1 MAANFL
7 PYGRHTIEED
17 DIEAVVDVM
26 RNGLLTAGPK
36 AAEFEKA
43 FASHIGV
50 KEAVVVS
57 NGTTALHLAVIV
69 AGIGPGDVV
78 VVPAI
83 TFLSTANVVE
93 MVGAQV
99 AFADV
104 NPETGLMTLDN
115 FKDAIAD
122 ANGSVKAVMPVHL
135 TGHSEQMAEINTYAK
150 KLGIKVITDCC
161 HALGA
166 EYIGGG
172 KPGDGQ
178 FEDFGCYSLH
188 PVKSIAMGE
197 GGVVTTNDP
206 EAAEKM
212 RLMRSHDMHRNEESF
227 LHDEMAMDTSGQANP
242 WYYEMHQLGYNYRAT
257 DMQCALGLSQLK
269 KLDSF
274 VGKRRKLALCYDDAL
289 KPLGNLIKSNRKS
302 GDCLSAWHLY
312 AVQIDF
318 EAVGVSRATMMKKL
332 SGMGIGTQVH
342 YIPVSS
348 QPYYRKKYGVQNLP
362 GGEEYYSKS
371 LSLPLFPQMEEA
383 DIKRVVEALNEV
395 LMS

>member
-1 MAANFL
+1 MTRDFL

-43 FASHIGV
+43 FASQVGA

-69 AGIGPGDVV
+69 AGIERDDIV
-78 VVPAI
+78 VVPAV

-93 MVGAQV
+93 MVGGKV
-99 AFADV
+99 VFADV

-115 FKDAIAD
+115 LKDAIARVD
-122 ANGSVKAVMPVHL
+122 GSVKAVMPVHL
-135 TGHSEQMAEINTYAK
+135 TGHSEGMAEIYAYAK
-150 KLGIKVITDCC
+150 EQGIKIITDCC

-166 EYIGGG
+166 EYSDRG
-172 KPGDGQ
+172 KPGDGKY
-178 FEDFGCYSLH
+178 EDFACYSLH

-197 GGVVTTNDP
+197 GGVVTTNDLK
-206 EAAEKM
+206 AAQMM
-212 RLMRSHDMHRNEESF
+212 RLIRSHDMHRDEESF
-227 LHDEMAMDTSGQANP
+227 QHSDMALDVSGQANP
-242 WYYEMHQLGYNYRAT
+242 WYYEMHKLGYNYRAT
-257 DMQCALGLSQLK
+257 DMQCALGISQLK
-269 KLDSF
+269 KLESF
-274 VGKRRKLALCYDDAL
+274 VEKRRKLADFYDDAL
-289 KPLGNLIKSNRKS
+289 SSIGNFVKPNDRSK
-302 GDCLSAWHLY
+302 DCLSAWHLY

-318 EAVGVSRATMMKKL
+318 EVVGKSRATVMRKL
-332 SGMGIGTQVH
+332 SEQSIGTQVH

-348 QPYYRKKYGVQNLP
+348 QPYYRERYGMQNLP
-362 GGEEYYSKS
+362 GAEEYYSKT

-383 DIKRVVEALNEV
+383 DVKRVVDTLHKV
-395 LMS
+395 LTV